1 MTTSHKTEINM
12 SKPVYLYVTGIGF
25 LMLISLLVSNV
36 SALAFTSYANDFPYR
51 IELCAGLFGFG
62 TLMGVLAWI
71 QHSRRAANPW
81 MLPQSVVALPYS
93 FFFVSTLFATLLMK

>member
-25 LMLISLLVSNV
+25 LMLVSLLVSNIP
-36 SALAFTSYANDFPYR
+36 ALAFTTYASDFAYR
-51 IELCAGLFGFG
+51 TEVCASLFGFG
-62 TLMGVLAWI
+62 TLMGVVAWI
-71 QHSRRAANPW
+71 QHSRRSASPW
-81 MLPQSVVALPYS
+81 QLPQSVVALPYS